1 MRMGKI
7 LISFSCFVFC
17 LSLNPACKTQDQ
29 GKWAGKILEQ
39 NGYILV
45 ENPSEPIYSDK
56 ILELKEELS
65 FGGKT
70 DQEEEYF
77 WERLTQIEIDSRGR
91 IYTLDIRS
99 KKIHVFGESGNY
111 QHSIGRFGQG
121 PGEYQ
126 YPWCIDVYGKD
137 NIAVLDFSRRSLL
150 CYTPQ
155 GNFDK
160 KADLSPYGTCQKFVL
175 NPSGKFIGQFSS
187 RAVESLKIIDLE
199 NKDILVAAE
208 KKYEK
213 TPLLRA
219 ISPKLIWNIFKGDQI
234 LWGISDKYLINVCDD
249 KGRVIRKITKPY
261 KRIKIPPDEMEDYQ
275 NNVQRL
281 HGGREI
287 PPTFEQEL
295 PEYYPVFQAFYTDDT
310 GRIFVKTYEKSE
322 NGGFIFDIFDP
333 DGKYLARTAFQTEYQ
348 IWRGN
353 NMYTIEKNS
362 DGYPVI
368 KHYHV
373 DWKY

>member
-1 MRMGKI
+1 MGKI

-45 ENPSEPIYSDK
+45 ENPNTPIYSDK

-77 WERLTQIEIDSRGR
+77 WERLTQIEIDSQGR
-91 IYTLDIRS
+91 IYALDIRS
-99 KKIHVFGESGNY
+99 KKIQVFDESGNY

-126 YPWCIDVYGKD
+126 YPWCIDVYRKD
-137 NIAVLDFSRRSLL
+137 KLAVLDFSRRSLL
-150 CYTPQ
+150 HYTTQ
-155 GNFDK
+155 GNFDEK
-160 KADLSPYGTCQKFVL
+160 TELSSFGTCQKFVL
-175 NPSGKFIGQFSS
+175 QPSREFIGQFSS

-213 TPLLRA
+213 TPLLTA
-219 ISPKLIWNIFKGDQI
+219 ISPKLIWNSYKNDQI
-234 LWGISDKYLINVCDD
+234 LWGISDKYLINICDD
-249 KGRVIRKITKPY
+249 KGRIIRKIMKPY

-275 NNVQRL
+275 DNVKRL
-281 HGGREI
+281 HGEEKF
-287 PPTFEQEL
+287 PPLMSRNYRNFTRF
-295 PEYYPVFQAFYTDDT
+295 FRHSIRMIKAGYT
-310 GRIFVKTYEKSE
+310 
-322 NGGFIFDIFDP
+322 
-333 DGKYLARTAFQTEYQ
+333 
-348 IWRGN
+348 
-353 NMYTIEKNS
+353 
-362 DGYPVI
+362 
-368 KHYHV
+368 
-373 DWKY
+373 